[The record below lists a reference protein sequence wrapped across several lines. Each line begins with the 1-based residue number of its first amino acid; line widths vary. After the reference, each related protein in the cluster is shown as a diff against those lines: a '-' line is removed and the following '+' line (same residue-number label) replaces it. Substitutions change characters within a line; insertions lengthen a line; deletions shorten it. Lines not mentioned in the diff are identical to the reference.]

1 MTRSRAVDRPSLL
14 KAEGPERL
22 VHRARRGA
30 DLKHRAR
37 DALGLA
43 DLRLF
48 GLQHASMLRGVG
60 VRGSFGAQERPARPR
75 HFEARRKREGGL
87 RRTRRR
93 SKNTGDDA
101 RLAHPVPA
109 AGTG

>member
-22 VHRARRGA
+22 VHRGRRGA

-75 HFEARRKREGGL
+75 SLSGAAESDST
-87 RRTRRR
+87 TRACPGPTKEYGR
-93 SKNTGDDA
+93 
-101 RLAHPVPA
+101 
-109 AGTG
+109 

>member
-22 VHRARRGA
+22 VHRGRRGA

-75 HFEARRKREGGL
+75 SLSGAAETGL
-87 RRTRRR
+87 GT
-93 SKNTGDDA
+93 A
-101 RLAHPVPA
+101 AYPAPVKEY
-109 AGTG
+109 GR